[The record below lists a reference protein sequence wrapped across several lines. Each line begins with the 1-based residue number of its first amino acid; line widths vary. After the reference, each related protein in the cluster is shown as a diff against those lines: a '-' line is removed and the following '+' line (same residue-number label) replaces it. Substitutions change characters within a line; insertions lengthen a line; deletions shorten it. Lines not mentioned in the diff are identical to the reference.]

1 MADKIL
7 IVEDEP
13 KLAQLL
19 VDYLQQ
25 SGFET
30 HVIGDGQEA
39 LDWIN
44 QHHQLIDLIILDLM
58 LPNLDG
64 MEICKAVRQFSIL
77 PILMATARVEEIDR
91 LIGLELGADDYL
103 CKPYSPRE
111 VVARVKAILRRS
123 KLVMQHLAQSQ
134 ANVIVKPIA
143 EELAGLVLEEEKYKA
158 ILNGKELDLTA
169 VEFQILV
176 ILAKEPGRIFSRQ
189 QLMDGGYQD
198 HRVVSDRTIDS
209 HIRKLR
215 KRISEKCPE
224 SEIIHSVYGVG
235 YKFELIT

>member
-1 MADKIL
+1 MSGKIL

-19 VDYLQQ
+19 VDYLQK
-25 SGFET
+25 SGFDT
-30 HVIGDGQEA
+30 LVIDDGQQA
-39 LDWIN
+39 LGWII
-44 QHHQLIDLIILDLM
+44 QHHQDVDFIILDLM

-64 MEICKAVRQFSIL
+64 MEICKAVRQFSTL
-77 PILMATARVEEIDR
+77 PILIATAKVEEIDR

-111 VVARVKAILRRS
+111 VVARVKAILRRCI
-123 KLVMQHLAQSQ
+123 LVKQQASAQPNNSQ
-134 ANVIVKPIA
+134 PAA
-143 EELAGLVLEEEKYKA
+143 ELIAGLVLEEEKYKA
-158 ILNGKELDLTA
+158 ILNGKALELTA
-169 VEFQILV
+169 VEFQLLV

-215 KRISEKCPE
+215 KRIHEKCPE
-224 SEIIHSVYGVG
+224 SDIIHSVYGVG
-235 YKFELIT
+235 YKFELL

>member
-1 MADKIL
+1 MTDTIL

-19 VDYLQQ
+19 VDYLKQ

-30 HVIGDGQEA
+30 HVIADGQQA

-44 QHHQLIDLIILDLM
+44 LHHEEVDLMILDLM

-64 MEICKAVRQFSIL
+64 MEICKAVRQFSTM

-123 KLVMQHLAQSQ
+123 QLVRSHKKSIDMNQ
-134 ANVIVKPIA
+134 PIA
-143 EELAGLVLEEEKYKA
+143 ELLAGLVLEEEKYKA
-158 ILNGKELDLTA
+158 ILNGKELELTA
-169 VEFQILV
+169 VEFQLLA

-215 KRISEKCPE
+215 KRIHEKCPE

-235 YKFELIT
+235 YKFELLS

>member
-1 MADKIL
+1 MTDKIL

-30 HVIGDGQEA
+30 QVISDGQQAADFLTE
-39 LDWIN
+39 
-44 QHHQLIDLIILDLM
+44 HHHEVDLMILDLM

-64 MEICKAVRQFSIL
+64 MEICKAVRQYSNL
-77 PILMATARVEEIDR
+77 PILMATAKVEEIDR
-91 LIGLELGADDYL
+91 LLGLELGADDYL

-123 KLVMQHLAQSQ
+123 QIMQSHQQELA
-134 ANVIVKPIA
+134 KPAA
-143 EELAGLVLEEEKYKA
+143 ELIAGLVLEEEKYKA

-169 VEFQILV
+169 VEFQLLA

-224 SEIIHSVYGVG
+224 TEIIHSVYGVG
-235 YKFELIT
+235 YKFELMESA

>member
-1 MADKIL
+1 MADTIL

-19 VDYLQQ
+19 VDYLKQ

-30 HVIGDGQEA
+30 HVIGDGRQA
-39 LDWIN
+39 LAWIN
-44 QHHQLIDLIILDLM
+44 LHHQTIDLMILDLM

-64 MEICKAVRQFSIL
+64 MEICKAVRQFSTL
-77 PILMATARVEEIDR
+77 PILMATAKVEEIDR

-123 KLVMQHLAQSQ
+123 QLVKSFQ
-134 ANVIVKPIA
+134 ANVNHNAGQQVA
-143 EELAGLVLEEEKYKA
+143 EILAGLVLEEEKYKA
-158 ILNGKELDLTA
+158 TLNGKVLDLTA
-169 VEFQILV
+169 VEFQLLA

-235 YKFELIT
+235 YKFELL

>member
-1 MADKIL
+1 MTDTIL

-19 VDYLQQ
+19 VDYLKQ

-30 HVIGDGQEA
+30 HVIGDGLKA
-39 LDWIN
+39 LEWIN
-44 QHHQLIDLIILDLM
+44 LHHQTIDLMILDLM

-64 MEICKAVRQFSIL
+64 MEICKAVRQFSTL
-77 PILMATARVEEIDR
+77 PILMATAKVEEIDR

-123 KLVMQHLAQSQ
+123 QLVKSFQ
-134 ANVIVKPIA
+134 ANVNHNSGQQVA
-143 EELAGLVLEEEKYKA
+143 EILAGLVLEEEKYKA
-158 ILNGKELDLTA
+158 TLNGKVLDLTA
-169 VEFQILV
+169 VEFQLLA

-235 YKFELIT
+235 YKFELL

>member
-1 MADKIL
+1 MSGKIL

-25 SGFET
+25 SGFDT
-30 HVIGDGQEA
+30 LVIDDGQQA
-39 LDWIN
+39 LDWIT
-44 QHHQLIDLIILDLM
+44 QHHQEIDFIILDLM

-64 MEICKAVRQFSIL
+64 MEICKAVRQFSTL
-77 PILMATARVEEIDR
+77 PILIATAKVEEIDR

-111 VVARVKAILRRS
+111 VVARVKAILRRCI
-123 KLVMQHLAQSQ
+123 LVKQQASALPNNSQ
-134 ANVIVKPIA
+134 PAA
-143 EELAGLVLEEEKYKA
+143 ELIAGLVLEEEKYKA
-158 ILNGKELDLTA
+158 ILNGKALELTA
-169 VEFQILV
+169 VEFQLLV

-215 KRISEKCPE
+215 KRIHEKCPE
-224 SEIIHSVYGVG
+224 SDIIHSVYGVG
-235 YKFELIT
+235 YKFELL

>member
-1 MADKIL
+1 M
-7 IVEDEP
+7 
-13 KLAQLL
+13 
-19 VDYLQQ
+19 
-25 SGFET
+25 
-30 HVIGDGQEA
+30 GDGQQA
-39 LDWIN
+39 LDWIK
-44 QHHQLIDLIILDLM
+44 QHHQSIDLIILDLM

-64 MEICKAVRQFSIL
+64 MEICKSVRQFSNL
-77 PILMATARVEEIDR
+77 PILMATAKVEEIDR

-123 KLVMQHLAQSQ
+123 QLVKNHQLTA
-134 ANVIVKPIA
+134 ANESTKPVA
-143 EELAGLVLEEEKYKA
+143 ELLAGLVLEEEKYKA
-158 ILNGKELDLTA
+158 TLNGNLLELTA
-169 VEFQILV
+169 VEFQLLA

-189 QLMDGGYQD
+189 QLMDMCYQD

-215 KRISEKCPE
+215 KRINAKCPE

-235 YKFELIT
+235 YKFELIES

>member
-7 IVEDEP
+7 IIEDEP

-44 QHHQLIDLIILDLM
+44 QHHQSIDLIILDLM

-235 YKFELIT
+235 YKFELLT

>member
-1 MADKIL
+1 MTDTVL

-30 HVIGDGQEA
+30 QVIGDGLQA
-39 LDWIN
+39 LEWIN
-44 QHHQLIDLIILDLM
+44 LHHQTIDLIILDLM

-64 MEICKAVRQFSIL
+64 MEICKAVRQFSLL

-123 KLVMQHLAQSQ
+123 QLVKSFQ
-134 ANVIVKPIA
+134 AGGHNTGQQVA
-143 EELAGLVLEEEKYKA
+143 EILAGLVLEEEKYKA
-158 ILNGKELDLTA
+158 TLNGRLLDLTA
-169 VEFQILV
+169 VEFQLLA

-235 YKFELIT
+235 YKFELL

>member
-1 MADKIL
+1 MTDTIL

-19 VDYLQQ
+19 VDYLKQ

-30 HVIGDGQEA
+30 QVIGDGLRA
-39 LDWIN
+39 LEWIKQ
-44 QHHQLIDLIILDLM
+44 QHQSIDLIILDLM

-64 MEICKAVRQFSIL
+64 MEICKAVRQFSAL

-91 LIGLELGADDYL
+91 LIGLELGADDYI

-123 KLVMQHLAQSQ
+123 QLIQSFQ
-134 ANVIVKPIA
+134 AATGHNTGQQVA
-143 EELAGLVLEEEKYKA
+143 EILAGLVLEEEKYKA
-158 ILNGKELDLTA
+158 ILNGQLLDLTA
-169 VEFQILV
+169 VEFQLLA

-215 KRISEKCPE
+215 KRIHEKCPE
-224 SEIIHSVYGVG
+224 SDIIHSVYGVG
-235 YKFELIT
+235 YKFELL

>member
-1 MADKIL
+1 MTDTIL

-19 VDYLQQ
+19 VDYLKQ

-30 HVIGDGQEA
+30 HVIGDGLQA
-39 LDWIN
+39 LEWIN
-44 QHHQLIDLIILDLM
+44 LNHQTIDLMILDLM

-64 MEICKAVRQFSIL
+64 MEICKAVRQFSTL
-77 PILMATARVEEIDR
+77 PILMATAKVEEIDR

-123 KLVMQHLAQSQ
+123 QLVKSFQ
-134 ANVIVKPIA
+134 ANVNNNAGQQVA
-143 EELAGLVLEEEKYKA
+143 ELLAGLVLEEEKYKA
-158 ILNGKELDLTA
+158 TLNGKVLDLTA
-169 VEFQILV
+169 VEFQLLA

-235 YKFELIT
+235 YKFELL

>member
-1 MADKIL
+1 MADQIL

-19 VDYLQQ
+19 VDYLKQ
-25 SGFET
+25 SGFDT
-30 HVIGDGQEA
+30 HVIGDGQQA
-39 LDWIN
+39 LEWIQQ
-44 QHHQLIDLIILDLM
+44 QHENIDLMILDLM
-58 LPNLDG
+58 LPSLDG
-64 MEICKAVRQFSIL
+64 MEICKAVRQFSAL
-77 PILMATARVEEIDR
+77 PILMASARVEEIDR

-123 KLVMQHLAQSQ
+123 QLVKQHLSASQ
-134 ANVIVKPIA
+134 HGADIKPVA
-143 EELAGLVLEEEKYKA
+143 EELAGLVMEEEKYKA
-158 ILNGKELDLTA
+158 TLNGNELDLTA
-169 VEFQILV
+169 VEFQILA

-215 KRISEKCPE
+215 KRIAEKCPE

-235 YKFELIT
+235 YKFEAL

>member
-1 MADKIL
+1 MTDTIL

-19 VDYLQQ
+19 VDYLKQ

-30 HVIGDGQEA
+30 QVIGDGLRA
-39 LDWIN
+39 LEWIKQ
-44 QHHQLIDLIILDLM
+44 QHQSIDLIILDLM

-64 MEICKAVRQFSIL
+64 MEICKAVRQFSAL

-91 LIGLELGADDYL
+91 LIGLELGADDYI

-111 VVARVKAILRRS
+111 VVARVKAMLRRS
-123 KLVMQHLAQSQ
+123 QLIQSFQ
-134 ANVIVKPIA
+134 AATGHNTGQQVA
-143 EELAGLVLEEEKYKA
+143 EILAGLVLEEEKYKA
-158 ILNGKELDLTA
+158 ILNGQLLDLTA
-169 VEFQILV
+169 VEFQLLA

-215 KRISEKCPE
+215 KRIHEKCPE
-224 SEIIHSVYGVG
+224 SDIIHSVYGVG
-235 YKFELIT
+235 YKFELL

>member
-1 MADKIL
+1 MTDTIL

-19 VDYLQQ
+19 VDYLKQ

-30 HVIGDGQEA
+30 QVIGDGLQA
-39 LDWIN
+39 LEWIKQ
-44 QHHQLIDLIILDLM
+44 QHQSIDLIILDLM

-64 MEICKAVRQFSIL
+64 MEICKAVRQFSPL

-91 LIGLELGADDYL
+91 LIGLELGADDYI

-123 KLVMQHLAQSQ
+123 QLVQSFQ
-134 ANVIVKPIA
+134 AGTGHNAGQKVA
-143 EELAGLVLEEEKYKA
+143 EILAGLVLEEEKYKA
-158 ILNGKELDLTA
+158 ILNGQLLDLTA
-169 VEFQILV
+169 VEFQLLA

-215 KRISEKCPE
+215 KRIHEKCPE
-224 SEIIHSVYGVG
+224 SDIIHSVYGVG
-235 YKFELIT
+235 YKFELL

>member
-1 MADKIL
+1 MTDTVL

-30 HVIGDGQEA
+30 QVIGDGLQA
-39 LDWIN
+39 LEWIN
-44 QHHQLIDLIILDLM
+44 LHHQTIDLIILDLM

-64 MEICKAVRQFSIL
+64 MEICKAVRQFSSL

-123 KLVMQHLAQSQ
+123 QLVKSFQTGGHNTGQQ
-134 ANVIVKPIA
+134 VA
-143 EELAGLVLEEEKYKA
+143 EILAGLVLEEEKYKA
-158 ILNGKELDLTA
+158 TINGQLLDLTA
-169 VEFQILV
+169 VEFQL
-176 ILAKEPGRIFSRQ
+176 
-189 QLMDGGYQD
+189 
-198 HRVVSDRTIDS
+198 
-209 HIRKLR
+209 
-215 KRISEKCPE
+215 
-224 SEIIHSVYGVG
+224 
-235 YKFELIT
+235 

>member
-19 VDYLQQ
+19 VDYLTQ

-30 HVIGDGQEA
+30 QVISDGQQA
-39 LDWIN
+39 LDWID
-44 QHHQLIDLIILDLM
+44 QHHQEIDLMVLDLM
-58 LPNLDG
+58 LPNLNG
-64 MEICKAVRQFSIL
+64 MEICKAVRKYSSL

-91 LIGLELGADDYL
+91 LIGLEFGADDYL
-103 CKPYSPRE
+103 CKPYSLRE
-111 VVARVKAILRRS
+111 VVARVKAIIRRS
-123 KLVMQHLAQSQ
+123 QLMQSHKQGG
-134 ANVIVKPIA
+134 VDEKPVA
-143 EELAGLVLEEEKYKA
+143 ELLAGLVLEEEKYKA
-158 ILNGKELDLTA
+158 ILNGQELDLTA
-169 VEFQILV
+169 VEFQLLA
-176 ILAKEPGRIFSRQ
+176 ILANEPGRIFSRQ

-224 SEIIHSVYGVG
+224 TEIIHSVYGVG
-235 YKFELIT
+235 YKFELL

>member
-1 MADKIL
+1 MPDKIL

-19 VDYLQQ
+19 VDYLKQ

-30 HVIGDGQEA
+30 HVISDGQKA
-39 LDWIN
+39 LDWIK
-44 QHHQLIDLIILDLM
+44 QHHLNIDFIILDLM

-111 VVARVKAILRRS
+111 VVARVKAILRRC
-123 KLVMQHLAQSQ
+123 VVVQQQNTVQ
-134 ANVIVKPIA
+134 ANGQSAA
-143 EELAGLVLEEEKYKA
+143 ELIAGLVLEEDKYKA
-158 ILNGKELDLTA
+158 TLNGKELELTA

-215 KRISEKCPE
+215 KRIHEKCPE

-235 YKFELIT
+235 YKFELLN

>member
-30 HVIGDGQEA
+30 HVVGDGQEA

>member
-1 MADKIL
+1 MSGKIL

-19 VDYLQQ
+19 VDYLQK
-25 SGFET
+25 SGFDT
-30 HVIGDGQEA
+30 LVIDDGQQA
-39 LDWIN
+39 LDWIT
-44 QHHQLIDLIILDLM
+44 QHHQDVDFIILDLM

-64 MEICKAVRQFSIL
+64 MEICKAVRQFSTL
-77 PILMATARVEEIDR
+77 PILIATAKVEEIDR

-111 VVARVKAILRRS
+111 VVARVKAILRRCI
-123 KLVMQHLAQSQ
+123 LVKQQASAQPNNNQ
-134 ANVIVKPIA
+134 PAA
-143 EELAGLVLEEEKYKA
+143 ELIAGLVLEEEKYKA
-158 ILNGKELDLTA
+158 TLNGQLLDLTA
-169 VEFQILV
+169 VEFQLLV

-235 YKFELIT
+235 YKFELL

>member
-1 MADKIL
+1 M
-7 IVEDEP
+7 
-13 KLAQLL
+13 
-19 VDYLQQ
+19 
-25 SGFET
+25 
-30 HVIGDGQEA
+30 
-39 LDWIN
+39 
-44 QHHQLIDLIILDLM
+44 ILDLM

-64 MEICKAVRQFSIL
+64 MEICKAVRQFSTM
-77 PILMATARVEEIDR
+77 PILMATAKVEEIDR

-123 KLVMQHLAQSQ
+123 QLVLSHKQGQLTET
-134 ANVIVKPIA
+134 NKPVA
-143 EELAGLVLEEEKYKA
+143 ELLAGLVLEEEKYKA
-158 ILNGKELDLTA
+158 TLNGKELDLTA

-215 KRISEKCPE
+215 KRIHEKCPE

-235 YKFELIT
+235 YKFELLS

>member
-1 MADKIL
+1 MSGKIL

-25 SGFET
+25 SGFDT
-30 HVIGDGQEA
+30 LVIDDGQQA
-39 LDWIN
+39 LDWIT
-44 QHHQLIDLIILDLM
+44 QHHQDVDFIILDLM

-64 MEICKAVRQFSIL
+64 MEICKAVRQFSTL
-77 PILMATARVEEIDR
+77 PILIATAKVEEIDR

-111 VVARVKAILRRS
+111 VVARVKAILRRCI
-123 KLVMQHLAQSQ
+123 LVKQQ
-134 ANVIVKPIA
+134 ASAPPNNNQPAA
-143 EELAGLVLEEEKYKA
+143 ELIAGLVLEEEKYKA
-158 ILNGKELDLTA
+158 ILNGKALELTA
-169 VEFQILV
+169 VEFQLLV

-215 KRISEKCPE
+215 KRIHEKCPE
-224 SEIIHSVYGVG
+224 SDIIHSVYGVG
-235 YKFELIT
+235 YKFELL

>member
-30 HVIGDGQEA
+30 EVIHDGQQA
-39 LDWIN
+39 LN
-44 QHHQLIDLIILDLM
+44 VLQKHHDTIDFIILDLM

-64 MEICKAVRQFSIL
+64 MEICKAVRQFSSI
-77 PILMATARVEEIDR
+77 PILMATAKVEEIDR
-91 LIGLELGADDYL
+91 LLGLEIGADDYL

-111 VVARVKAILRRS
+111 VVARVKAILRRCR
-123 KLVMQHLAQSQ
+123 
-134 ANVIVKPIA
+134 VIKDFNQVIDKPVA
-143 EELAGLVLEEEKYKA
+143 ETLAGLVLEDEKYKA
-158 ILNGKELDLTA
+158 TLNGELLDLTA
-169 VEFQILV
+169 VEFQILST
-176 ILAKEPGRIFSRQ
+176 LAHDPGRIFSRQ
-189 QLMDGGYQD
+189 QLMDQGYQD

-215 KRISEKCPE
+215 KRITEKCPE

-235 YKFELIT
+235 YKFEIL

>member
-1 MADKIL
+1 MTDTIL

-19 VDYLQQ
+19 VDYLSQ
-25 SGFET
+25 SGFKT
-30 HVIGDGQEA
+30 QVIADGQQA
-39 LDWIN
+39 LDWLDL
-44 QHHQLIDLIILDLM
+44 HHQEIDLMILDLM
-58 LPNLDG
+58 LPSLDG
-64 MEICKAVRQFSIL
+64 MEVCKGVRKYSNV

-91 LIGLELGADDYL
+91 LIGLEFGADDYL

-111 VVARVKAILRRS
+111 VVARVKAIIRRS
-123 KLVMQHLAQSQ
+123 KLVLSHKQSVDTDQ
-134 ANVIVKPIA
+134 PIA
-143 EELAGLVLEEEKYKA
+143 ELLAGLVLEEEKYKA
-158 ILNGKELDLTA
+158 TLNGKELDLTA
-169 VEFQILV
+169 VEFQLLA

-215 KRISEKCPE
+215 KRIHEKCPE

-235 YKFELIT
+235 YKFELLG

>member
-1 MADKIL
+1 MTDTIL

-19 VDYLQQ
+19 VDYLKQ

-30 HVIGDGQEA
+30 HVIADGQQA

-44 QHHQLIDLIILDLM
+44 LHHEEVDLMILDLM

-64 MEICKAVRQFSIL
+64 MEICKAVRQFSTM

-123 KLVMQHLAQSQ
+123 QLVRSHKKSVDMNQ
-134 ANVIVKPIA
+134 PIA
-143 EELAGLVLEEEKYKA
+143 ELLAGLVLEEEKYKA
-158 ILNGKELDLTA
+158 ILNGKELELTA
-169 VEFQILV
+169 VEFQLLA

-215 KRISEKCPE
+215 KRIHEKCPE

-235 YKFELIT
+235 YKFELLS

>member
-1 MADKIL
+1 MAGTIL

-25 SGFET
+25 SGFDT
-30 HVIGDGQEA
+30 QVIADGQQA
-39 LDWIN
+39 LAWIT
-44 QHHQLIDLIILDLM
+44 QHHQEIDFIILDLM

-64 MEICKAVRQFSIL
+64 MEICKAVRQFSTL
-77 PILMATARVEEIDR
+77 PILIATAKVEEIDR

-111 VVARVKAILRRS
+111 VVARVKAILRRCR
-123 KLVMQHLAQSQ
+123 LVQQQ
-134 ANVIVKPIA
+134 ANAQANNSQLAA
-143 EELAGLVLEEEKYKA
+143 ELIAGLVLEEEKYKA
-158 ILNGKELDLTA
+158 ILNGNTLELTA

-215 KRISEKCPE
+215 KRIHEKCPE
-224 SEIIHSVYGVG
+224 SDIIHSVYGVG
-235 YKFELIT
+235 YKFELL

>member
-1 MADKIL
+1 MADQIL

-19 VDYLQQ
+19 VDYLKQ

-30 HVIGDGQEA
+30 HVIGDGQQA
-39 LDWIN
+39 LEWIQQ
-44 QHHQLIDLIILDLM
+44 QHENIDLMILDLM

-64 MEICKAVRQFSIL
+64 MEICKAVRQFSTL
-77 PILMATARVEEIDR
+77 PILMASARVEEIDR

-123 KLVMQHLAQSQ
+123 QLVKQHLSATQNG
-134 ANVIVKPIA
+134 ADMKPVA
-143 EELAGLVLEEEKYKA
+143 EVLAGLVMEEEKYKA
-158 ILNGKELDLTA
+158 TLNGKELDLTA
-169 VEFQILV
+169 VEFQILA

-215 KRISEKCPE
+215 KRIAEKCPE

-235 YKFELIT
+235 YKFELLS

>member
-1 MADKIL
+1 MTDTIL

-30 HVIGDGQEA
+30 HVISDGLEA
-39 LDWIN
+39 LEWIN
-44 QHHQLIDLIILDLM
+44 QHHHTIDLMILDLM

-64 MEICKAVRQFSIL
+64 MEICKAVRQFSSL
-77 PILMATARVEEIDR
+77 PILIATAKVEEIDR

-123 KLVMQHLAQSQ
+123 QLVKAFQVDSKHNTNQQ
-134 ANVIVKPIA
+134 VA
-143 EELAGLVLEEEKYKA
+143 EVLAGLVLEEEKYKA
-158 ILNGKELDLTA
+158 ILNGNVLDLTA
-169 VEFQILV
+169 VEFQLLA

-215 KRISEKCPE
+215 KRIHEKCPE

-235 YKFELIT
+235 YKFELL

>member
-1 MADKIL
+1 
-7 IVEDEP
+7 
-13 KLAQLL
+13 LL

-25 SGFET
+25 SGFDT
-30 HVIGDGQEA
+30 LVIDDGQQA
-39 LDWIN
+39 LDWIT
-44 QHHQLIDLIILDLM
+44 QHHQDVDFIILDLM

-64 MEICKAVRQFSIL
+64 MEICKAVRQFSTL
-77 PILMATARVEEIDR
+77 PILIATAKVEEIDR

-111 VVARVKAILRRS
+111 VVARVKAILRRCI
-123 KLVMQHLAQSQ
+123 LVKQQASAQPNNNQ
-134 ANVIVKPIA
+134 PAA
-143 EELAGLVLEEEKYKA
+143 ELIAGLVLEEEKYKA
-158 ILNGKELDLTA
+158 TLNGQLLDLTA
-169 VEFQILV
+169 VEFQLLV

-235 YKFELIT
+235 YKFELL

>member
-1 MADKIL
+1 MSGKIL

-25 SGFET
+25 SGFDT
-30 HVIGDGQEA
+30 LVIDDGQQA
-39 LDWIN
+39 LDWIT
-44 QHHQLIDLIILDLM
+44 QHHQDVDFIILDLM

-64 MEICKAVRQFSIL
+64 MEICKAVRQFSTL
-77 PILMATARVEEIDR
+77 PILIATAKVEEIDR

-111 VVARVKAILRRS
+111 VVARVKAILRRCI
-123 KLVMQHLAQSQ
+123 LVKQQASAQPNNNQ
-134 ANVIVKPIA
+134 PAA
-143 EELAGLVLEEEKYKA
+143 ELIAGLVLEEEKYKA
-158 ILNGKELDLTA
+158 TLNGQLLDLTA
-169 VEFQILV
+169 VEFQLLV

-215 KRISEKCPE
+215 KRIHEKCPE

-235 YKFELIT
+235 YKFELL

>member
-1 MADKIL
+1 MADQIL

-19 VDYLQQ
+19 VDYLKQ

-30 HVIGDGQEA
+30 HVIGDGQQA
-39 LDWIN
+39 LEWIQQ
-44 QHHQLIDLIILDLM
+44 QHENIDLMILDLM

-64 MEICKAVRQFSIL
+64 MEICKAVRQFSTL
-77 PILMATARVEEIDR
+77 PILMASARVEEIDR

-123 KLVMQHLAQSQ
+123 QLVKQHLSARQNGVDIKS
-134 ANVIVKPIA
+134 VA
-143 EELAGLVLEEEKYKA
+143 EELAGLVMEEEKYKA
-158 ILNGKELDLTA
+158 TLNGKELDLTA
-169 VEFQILV
+169 VEFQILA

-215 KRISEKCPE
+215 KRIAEKCPE

-235 YKFELIT
+235 YKFELLS

>member
-25 SGFET
+25 SGFNT
-30 HVIGDGQEA
+30 QVISDGQQAADYLTE
-39 LDWIN
+39 
-44 QHHQLIDLIILDLM
+44 HHQELDLMILDLM

-64 MEICKAVRQFSIL
+64 MEICKAVRQYSSL
-77 PILMATARVEEIDR
+77 PILMATAKVEEIDR
-91 LIGLELGADDYL
+91 LLGLELGADDYL

-123 KLVMQHLAQSQ
+123 QIMRSHQQDLA
-134 ANVIVKPIA
+134 AKPAA
-143 EELAGLVLEEEKYKA
+143 ELIAGLVLEEEKYKA

-169 VEFQILV
+169 VEFQLLA

-224 SEIIHSVYGVG
+224 TEIIHSVYGVG
-235 YKFELIT
+235 YKFELMVSA

>member
-19 VDYLQQ
+19 VDYLSQ

-30 HVIGDGQEA
+30 KVIDDGQQA
-39 LDWIN
+39 LDWIK
-44 QHHQLIDLIILDLM
+44 QHHHDIDFIILDLM

-64 MEICKAVRQFSIL
+64 MEICKAVRQFSAL
-77 PILMATARVEEIDR
+77 PVLMATARVEEIDR

-123 KLVMQHLAQSQ
+123 QLMKTFQQEQPPL
-134 ANVIVKPIA
+134 NA
-143 EELAGLVLEEEKYKA
+143 ETTVAERLAGLVLEEEKYKA
-158 ILNGKELDLTA
+158 ILNGKVLDLTA
-169 VEFQILV
+169 VEFQLLA

-235 YKFELIT
+235 YKFELV

>member
-1 MADKIL
+1 MTDTIL

-19 VDYLQQ
+19 VDYLKQ

-30 HVIGDGQEA
+30 HVIGDGLQA
-39 LDWIN
+39 LEWIN
-44 QHHQLIDLIILDLM
+44 LHHQTIDLMILDLM

-64 MEICKAVRQFSIL
+64 MEICKAVRQFSTL
-77 PILMATARVEEIDR
+77 PILMATAKVEEIDR

-123 KLVMQHLAQSQ
+123 QLVKSFQ
-134 ANVIVKPIA
+134 ANVNHNAGQQVA
-143 EELAGLVLEEEKYKA
+143 EILAGLVLEEEKYKA
-158 ILNGKELDLTA
+158 TLNGKVLDLTA
-169 VEFQILV
+169 VEFQLLA

-235 YKFELIT
+235 YKFELLS

>member
-1 MADKIL
+1 MAGKIL

-25 SGFET
+25 SGFDT
-30 HVIGDGQEA
+30 LVIADGQQA
-39 LDWIN
+39 LTWITL
-44 QHHQLIDLIILDLM
+44 HHEKVDFIILDLM

-64 MEICKAVRQFSIL
+64 MEICKAVRQFSTL
-77 PILMATARVEEIDR
+77 PILIATAKVEEIDR
-91 LIGLELGADDYL
+91 LIGLEFGADDYL

-111 VVARVKAILRRS
+111 VVARVKAILRRCV
-123 KLVMQHLAQSQ
+123 LVQHQ
-134 ANVIVKPIA
+134 ANAQAKNSQPAAELIV
-143 EELAGLVLEEEKYKA
+143 GLVLEEEKYKA
-158 ILNGKELDLTA
+158 ILNGKALELSA

-198 HRVVSDRTIDS
+198 QRVVNDRTIDS

-215 KRISEKCPE
+215 KRIYEKCPE

-235 YKFELIT
+235 YKFELS

>member
-1 MADKIL
+1 MTDSIL

-19 VDYLQQ
+19 VDYLSQ
-25 SGFET
+25 SGFKT
-30 HVIGDGQEA
+30 QVIADGQQA
-39 LDWIN
+39 LDWLDL
-44 QHHQLIDLIILDLM
+44 HHQEIDLMILDLM
-58 LPNLDG
+58 LPSLDG
-64 MEICKAVRQFSIL
+64 MEVCKGVRKYSNV

-91 LIGLELGADDYL
+91 LIGLEFGADDYL

-111 VVARVKAILRRS
+111 VVARVKAIIRRS
-123 KLVMQHLAQSQ
+123 QLVLSHKQSVDTDQ
-134 ANVIVKPIA
+134 SIA
-143 EELAGLVLEEEKYKA
+143 ELLAGLVLEEEKYKA
-158 ILNGKELDLTA
+158 TLNGKELELTA
-169 VEFQILV
+169 VEFQLLA

-215 KRISEKCPE
+215 KRIHEKCPE

-235 YKFELIT
+235 YKFELLG

>member
-1 MADKIL
+1 MSGKIL

-19 VDYLQQ
+19 VDYLQK
-25 SGFET
+25 SGFDT
-30 HVIGDGQEA
+30 LVIDDGQQA
-39 LDWIN
+39 LDWIT
-44 QHHQLIDLIILDLM
+44 QHHQDVDFIILDLM

-64 MEICKAVRQFSIL
+64 MEICKAVRQFSSL
-77 PILMATARVEEIDR
+77 PILIATAKVEEIDR

-111 VVARVKAILRRS
+111 VVARVKAILRRCI
-123 KLVMQHLAQSQ
+123 LVKQQASAQPNNNQ
-134 ANVIVKPIA
+134 PAA
-143 EELAGLVLEEEKYKA
+143 ELIAGLVLEEEKYKA
-158 ILNGKELDLTA
+158 TLNGQLLDLTA
-169 VEFQILV
+169 VEFQLLV

-235 YKFELIT
+235 YKFELL

>member
-1 MADKIL
+1 MADTIL

-30 HVIGDGQEA
+30 RVIGDGQQA
-39 LDWIN
+39 LDWVD
-44 QHHQLIDLIILDLM
+44 QHHQEVDLMILDLM
-58 LPNLDG
+58 LPNLNG
-64 MEICKAVRQFSIL
+64 MDICKAVRKYSNL

-91 LIGLELGADDYL
+91 LIGLEFGADDYL

-111 VVARVKAILRRS
+111 VVARVKAIIRRS
-123 KLVMQHLAQSQ
+123 QLVQSHKLAGV
-134 ANVIVKPIA
+134 NEKPVA
-143 EELAGLVLEEEKYKA
+143 ELLAGLVLEEEKYKA
-158 ILNGKELDLTA
+158 ILNGKVLNLTA
-169 VEFQILV
+169 VEFQLLA

-215 KRISEKCPE
+215 KRISEKCPD

-235 YKFELIT
+235 YKFELI